1 MTTKYYNN
9 YKLNYKDKSDLLKET
24 NILKKDY
31 SLSYNDYEKLKI
43 AEQYNKLYSNIYNEN
58 KSNIELNE
66 NKKLYNLSFYDL
78 IKNSLPVYNELMN
91 ELSKFFSKENNDKS
105 FNKLGI
111 IITNNDNLL
120 YIGILVLVI
129 SFLLWLIDITR

>member
-9 YKLNYKDKSDLLKET
+9 YKLNYKDKSDLMKET

-43 AEQYNKLYSNIYNEN
+43 AEQYNKLHSNIYNEN

-66 NKKLYNLSFYDL
+66 NKKIYNLSFNDL
-78 IKNSLPVYNELMN
+78 IKHSLPVYNELIN

-129 SFLLWLIDITR
+129 SFLLWLIDITK

>member
-1 MTTKYYNN
+1 MTTNYYNN

-24 NILKKDY
+24 NILKKYY
-31 SLSYNDYEKLKI
+31 SLPYNDYEKLKI

-111 IITNNDNLL
+111 IITNNNNLL